1 VPMPIV
7 KLAPN
12 VPLKMK
18 AKFCDIVPGQYGHQ
32 VRLKGLVDGEE
43 SLVYLPGPVWK
54 NLKAL
59 RTAGAINTET
69 VNEEPEKALG
79 ISLLEHELEL
89 VNYQPA
95 GEKFPS
101 LVVKTNGKPPVSE
114 VENVGRLPNDPPT
127 EEPTKHT
134 DGHTDKPTLEDL
146 VHSYGECLA
155 ASVNQYKPWLIE
167 KGVTPDS
174 QTIAAMAATL
184 FIARNHRGI

>member
-18 AKFCDIVPGQYGHQ
+18 AKFCDVVPGQYGHQ

-59 RTAGAINTET
+59 RTAGAINTEA

-101 LVVKTNGKPPVSE
+101 LVVKANGKPPVSE
-114 VENVGRLPNDPPT
+114 VENVGRLPNDPPEGAT
-127 EEPTKHT
+127 EAEPTELDKLLSLHARLYKHVLA
-134 DGHTDKPTLEDL
+134 HYVPAALEAGVEVDL
-146 VHSYGECLA
+146 S
-155 ASVNQYKPWLIE
+155 
-167 KGVTPDS
+167 GVSRLT
-174 QTIAAMAATL
+174 ATL
-184 FIARNHRGI
+184 FIESNKR

>member
-1 VPMPIV
+1 MPMPIV

-32 VRLKGLVDGEE
+32 IRLKGLVDGEE

-59 RTAGAINTET
+59 RSAGAINSDEA
-69 VNEEPEKALG
+69 VNEEPEKALA

-89 VNYQPA
+89 VNEQKA

-101 LVVKTNGKPPVSE
+101 IVVKAGTNGKPPVSE
-114 VENVGRLPNDPPT
+114 VENVGRLPNDPPEGAT
-127 EEPTKHT
+127 EVEPTELDKLLSLHARLYKHVLA
-134 DGHTDKPTLEDL
+134 HYVQAALEAGVEVDL
-146 VHSYGECLA
+146 S
-155 ASVNQYKPWLIE
+155 
-167 KGVTPDS
+167 GVSALTA
-174 QTIAAMAATL
+174 QL
-184 FIARNHRGI
+184 FIPASKL